1 MSLTNYIYGSLVWVG
16 IGCISCFSYIVIGV
30 SSLVMMFLPSAQM
43 KRHISEHMTDIV
55 STYGFREET
64 VDVSGVKIHCVIKD
78 NVTEHGLTSG
88 GGGLVHLTAPPPP
101 TTYLSSSTE
110 PPVRL
115 SYFLML

>member
-1 MSLTNYIYGSLVWVG
+1 MGFTNYIYGSLVWFS

-30 SSLVMMFLPSAQM
+30 CSLVMMFLPSARM
-43 KRHISEHMTDIV
+43 KRISEHMSDIV

-88 GGGLVHLTAPPPP
+88 GGGLVHLIA
-101 TTYLSSSTE
+101 
-110 PPVRL
+110 
-115 SYFLML
+115 